1 MQLSASRG
9 SLWIAALLIAAAPVG
24 ECAESSPAPASEAA
38 ADAPAESS
46 GSSLDEIVVTARRVS
61 ERSQDVPVAVTVLST
76 ERLRQQ
82 HIAEAMDLQGLVPSL
97 IVGQNGQGIR
107 DTPTF
112 TMRGQGST
120 FEGSPG
126 VVVYMNEV
134 PLPAPITLS
143 NQGAPGQF
151 LDLASLQVLAGPQ
164 GTLFGRNT
172 TGGAVVLTPNRPSE
186 KFEGYLQA
194 GYGNYNDRET
204 EGVVNL
210 PLVQDKLKV
219 RLAFQTKDRSG
230 YTKDVNWNVERD
242 DTHYDTIRFGM
253 DFTPTE
259 TLDNYTMAT
268 WTNSHNH
275 GPGTINNA
283 LNTGTIFTPGS
294 ILATNA
300 FLYGTTGGFLGC
312 NPATGAADPVSCV
325 NAATYY
331 NAAAAKARS
340 LGPRATALDL
350 NEFGYQRS
358 WGVTNTTRFELEP
371 KTALRNIVSY
381 QGFKDGYALDGDGTT
396 LPQYNTGVNGF
407 SESHPR
413 DDFHV
418 VTEELQLQG
427 TTLADALDYTVGA
440 FYFDQQTNGKQQ
452 GDAIDYCFFTLIVS
466 NNCGFLANQSY
477 FTERSKSE
485 AVYAQGTY
493 SLGQLTSVL
502 ERVKLTL
509 GYRRT
514 WDQINGF
521 STYDNGF
528 SGHLSSAAP
537 SWTAGLDY
545 KPSDAVLTYAKVSR
559 GYKAGGFNTFS
570 VYPNTK
576 TFGPEFDTTYEIGL
590 KTEGHVAEQPFRF
603 NMDAYRTDYS
613 KIQRA
618 AGDYNPAN
626 NQTGAVN
633 LSSAA
638 AIIQGVELD
647 TVIKLARVLELGF
660 SYSYT
665 DAHYTRFPYTPNV
678 VGLDFAGYVDCDG
691 KPWTAGANLNLKC
704 RPLQYISPNIFSAH
718 LQYTLPLPPS
728 IGDVSALVSL
738 SYQDKEHTEALF
750 GSQQPN
756 ELLPGYALVNLSLD
770 WKDLMNTPLDVGF
783 FATNLTNRLYRTTN
797 SDVYQAVG
805 ISSTLYGEPR
815 MYGIRVRYHWGP

>member
-9 SLWIAALLIAAAPVG
+9 PLWIAALLMAAAPIG
-24 ECAESSPAPASEAA
+24 ECAESSPASEA
-38 ADAPAESS
+38 ADAPTQSS
-46 GSSLDEIVVTARRVS
+46 GASLDEITVTARRLE

-82 HIAEAMDLQGLVPSL
+82 HVAEAMDLQGLVPSL
-97 IVGQNGQGIR
+97 IVGQNGQGVR

-112 TMRGQGST
+112 TMRGQGAT

-172 TGGAVVLTPNRPSE
+172 TGGAVVLTPHRPTD
-186 KFEGYLQA
+186 KLEGYLQA

-210 PLVQDKLKV
+210 PVVRDKLNV
-219 RLAFQTKDRSG
+219 RLAFQTKDRRG
-230 YTKDVNWNVERD
+230 YTKDVNWNVYRD
-242 DTHYDTIRFGM
+242 DTHYDTVRFGV
-253 DFTPTE
+253 DFTPIE
-259 TLDNYTMAT
+259 SIDNYTMAT

-275 GPGTINNA
+275 GPGTINNGV
-283 LNTGTIFTPGS
+283 NTGTIFTPGS

-331 NAAAAKARS
+331 NAAAARAKA

-350 NEFGYQRS
+350 NEFDNQLA
-358 WGVTNTTRFELEP
+358 WGLTNTTRFELSP
-371 KTALRNIVSY
+371 KMAIRNIASY
-381 QGFKDGYALDGDGTT
+381 QSFKQSYALDADGTT

-407 SESHPR
+407 SEDHPR
-413 DDFHV
+413 DNFHV

-427 TTLADALDYTVGA
+427 TTLGDALNYTAGV
-440 FYFDQQTNGKQQ
+440 FYFEQQTNGGQQ
-452 GDAIDYCFFTLIVS
+452 GDAIDYCFYTLIVS
-466 NNCGFLANQSY
+466 NNCALIANRSV
-477 FTERSKSE
+477 FTEKSKSQ
-485 AVYAQGTY
+485 AVYAQGSY
-493 SLGQLTSVL
+493 SLGQLTPVL
-502 ERVKLTL
+502 DRVKLTL

-514 WDQINGF
+514 WDDIDGSSSYDFGF
-521 STYDNGF
+521 T
-528 SGHLSSAAP
+528 GHLSSAAP

-545 KPSDAVLTYAKVSR
+545 KPTDNVLTYAKASR

-576 TFGPEFDTTYEIGL
+576 TFGPEYDTTYEIGL

-603 NMDAYRTDYS
+603 NIDGYRTDYS
-613 KIQRA
+613 RIQRA
-618 AGDYNPAN
+618 AGDYNPVT
-626 NQTGAVN
+626 NQNGAVN

-638 AIIQGVELD
+638 AVIQGVELD
-647 TVIKLARVLELGF
+647 AAIKLARVVELGF

-665 DAHYTRFPYTPNV
+665 DAYYTKFPYSPNV
-678 VGLDFAGYVDCDG
+678 VGLDFAGFVDCDG
-691 KPWTAGANLNLKC
+691 KPWAQGAALNLKC
-704 RPLQYISPNIFSAH
+704 RPIQYISPSIFSAH
-718 LQYTLPLPPS
+718 VQYTLPLPPS
-728 IGDVSALVSL
+728 VGDLSAFVSYSF
-738 SYQDKEHTEALF
+738 QDKEHTEALF

-756 ELLPGYALVNLSLD
+756 ELLPSYSLINLSLD
-770 WKDLMNTPLDVGF
+770 WKDMFDQPVDLGF
-783 FATNLTNRLYRTTN
+783 FVTNLTNHLYRTTN
-797 SDVYQAVG
+797 SDLYQSLGV
-805 ISSTLYGEPR
+805 SSTLYGEPR
-815 MYGIRVRYHWGP
+815 MYGVRLRYHWGP